1 MDKERAKN
9 TIIEVAKQSI
19 VDLEGMRKYL
29 GDEFVDEQINFWKQ
43 QLKEVEAL
51 ETQYSDAEQH
61 LKLLFYFFAVKT
73 CHIMKTYFGGI
84 LC

>member
-19 VDLEGMRKYL
+19 IDLEGMRKYL
-29 GDEFVDEQINFWKQ
+29 GDEFVDEQIKFWKQ

-51 ETQYSDAEQH
+51 ET
-61 LKLLFYFFAVKT
+61 
-73 CHIMKTYFGGI
+73 
-84 LC
+84 